1 VFNVEEEKNRSVLVV
16 GGGIAG
22 IQASLRLA
30 DLGFEVYLLDESPHI
45 GGIMAQL
52 DKIFPTNDCSICAL
66 VSELTRVATH
76 PNIRILANS
85 TVKGLRGQPGNFE
98 VTVIRKARFVDEEK
112 CNGCGA
118 CAEVCPVEVPD
129 EFNGGLTKRKSIYVR
144 YPQALPVTYVIDPQ
158 TCTKCGLCVEACE
171 ANAINLNDSDEEFTL
186 KVGAIILAPGF
197 EVFDPRLR
205 SEYGYGRFPNV
216 LTSVEFERVLS
227 EYGPYS
233 GRVVR
238 PYDGRVPRKI
248 AFIQCVGSRDAQVGN
263 TYCSSACCMYATK
276 EAVTAKEHAPDVECS
291 VFYMD
296 MRTCGKD
303 YELYYK
309 RAMEHYGVRFVQS
322 RVAAVDEIPGSRNL
336 LIRYVENGE
345 PKSEEF
351 DLVVLSVGMVPPK
364 NVEELAEA
372 LGIQLND
379 HKFCATKTFSPVE
392 TSKPGIYVCGAFTG
406 PKDISETIAQANA
419 AAEKAASSLAPE
431 GKRFAVKEEYPPERD
446 VSREEPQIGVF
457 ICHCGINVGGTVDI
471 PDLVEYAKKLPNVV
485 YVEDM
490 VYACSDYSRR
500 RIAEKIRDKSLNRVV
515 VASCTPRMHEELFQ
529 DALRRAGLNPYLLE
543 VANIRDQCSW
553 VHMHEPEKATE
564 KAKDLVRSAVAKV
577 RLLRPYLKPR
587 IDVTPAALVIGGG
600 LAGMTAA
607 LEIANQGFEV
617 HLVEKE
623 KELGGHLRHIRYVL
637 DGENPQER
645 LKNLVEEVTRNDKI
659 HVYLGAQIADVT
671 GYVGNFRTLLRQN
684 GETREIDHGVI
695 VVATGAEEYE
705 PTEYMYGQDERVLT
719 QRELEELLAKGAF
732 NAKSVVMIQCV
743 GSRTDERPNCSRIC
757 CGEAVK
763 NALKIKEIS
772 PETDVYVL
780 HKDVRTFGFYEDY
793 YREASGKG
801 VLFMRY
807 DEEHEP
813 RVSVEN
819 GKLKV
824 LAWEPEV
831 KAWVPLEPDFVVLS
845 VGVVPNPDSKRI
857 AQMLNVPLTKDGFFL
872 EAYMKLRPTDFSKEG
887 VFLCGL
893 AHSPKFIDESIAQAC
908 AAAAGATAILT
919 KEALEVEDIVA
930 VVDEDLCSG
939 CRICESLCEY
949 GAIEMKE
956 EDEKLVAHVIEP
968 LCKGCGVCGSAC
980 PTKAI
985 QQEYFT
991 TEQLLAQVKA
1001 ALVEGAA

>member
-1 VFNVEEEKNRSVLVV
+1 VSRENNGSVLVV

-30 DLGFEVYLLDESPHI
+30 DFGFKVYLLDESPSI
-45 GGIMAQL
+45 GGVMAQL

-66 VSELTRVATH
+66 VSQLTKLATN
-76 PNIRILANS
+76 PNVKILANS

-98 VTVIRKARFVDEEK
+98 VTVLRKARFVDEER

-118 CAEVCPVEVPD
+118 CVEVCPVEVPN
-129 EFNGGLTKRKSIYVR
+129 EFDGGLTKRKSIYVK
-144 YPQALPVTYVIDPQ
+144 YPQAVPVSYVIDPQ

-171 ANAINLNDSDEEFTL
+171 AEAINLNDSDKEFTL
-186 KVGAIILAPGF
+186 KVGSVILAPGF

-227 EYGPYS
+227 EYGPYN

-238 PYDGRVPRKI
+238 PYDEKTPRKI
-248 AFIQCVGSRDAQVGN
+248 AFIQCVGSRDAQIGN
-263 TYCSSACCMYATK
+263 TYCSSACCMYAIK
-276 EAVTAKEHAPDVECS
+276 EAVTTKEHAPDVECS

-309 RAMEHYGVRFVQS
+309 RAAENYGVRFVQS

-336 LIRYVENGE
+336 LVRYVVDGE
-345 PKSEEF
+345 PQSEEF

-406 PKDISETIAQANA
+406 PKDIAETIAQANA
-419 AAEKAASSLAPE
+419 AAEKAVSLLAPE
-431 GKRFAVKEEYPPERD
+431 RAKFAGEEGLTREKD
-446 VSREEPQIGVF
+446 VSREEPRVGVF
-457 ICHCGINVGGTVDI
+457 VCHCGVNVSGIINVS
-471 PDLVEYAKKLPNVV
+471 DLVGYAKGLPNVV

-490 VYACSDYSRR
+490 VYACSDNSRQ
-500 RIAEKIRDKSLNRVV
+500 RIAEKIEEEGLNRVV
-515 VASCTPRMHEELFQ
+515 VASCTPRMHEESFQ
-529 DALRRAGLNPYLLE
+529 NALRKAGLNPYLLE
-543 VANIRDQCSW
+543 FANIRDQCSW
-553 VHMHEPEKATE
+553 VHMYQPEKATE
-564 KAKDLVRSAVAKV
+564 KAKDLVRSAVAKA
-577 RLLRPYLKPR
+577 RLLKPFSKPR
-587 IDVTPAALVIGGG
+587 INVTPAALVIGGG

-623 KELGGHLRHIRYVL
+623 KQLGGHLRHIHYVL
-637 DGENPQER
+637 GDENPQKR
-645 LKNLVEEVTRNDKI
+645 LKTLLDEIMNNKRI

-671 GYVGNFRTLLRQN
+671 GYIGNFRTLLKHD
-684 GETREIDHGVI
+684 GETKEIDHGVI
-695 VVATGAEEYE
+695 VVATGAEEYK
-705 PTEYMYGQDERVLT
+705 PTEYLYGRDERVLV
-719 QRELEELLAKGAF
+719 QRELEELLAKGSFEAR
-732 NAKSVVMIQCV
+732 SVVMIQCV

-763 NALKIKEIS
+763 NALKIKELN
-772 PETDVYVL
+772 PETDVFIL

-793 YREASGKG
+793 YREASRNG

-807 DEEHEP
+807 DEEHKP
-813 RVSVEN
+813 KVSVEN

-831 KAWVPLEPDFVVLS
+831 KVWIPIEPDFVVLS
-845 VGVVPNPDSKRI
+845 VGVVQNPDNKTL

-872 EAYMKLRPTDFSKEG
+872 EAHMKLQPTDFSKEG

-893 AHSPKFIDESIAQAC
+893 AHSPRFIDESIAQAY

-919 KEALEVEDIVA
+919 KGTLEVEDIVA
-930 VVDEDLCSG
+930 VVNEDLCSG
-939 CRICESLCEY
+939 CRICEYLCEY

-956 EDEKLVAHVIEP
+956 EDGKLTAHIIEP

-985 QQEYFT
+985 RQEYFA

-1001 ALVEGAA
+1001 ALVEEKL